1 MFKFFSKAKQRGI
14 QVLEYGLL
22 GAIVVGGGAYA
33 VATLSNESKEK
44 QVEVSNCIDVVG
56 KANDGAVDP
65 KACETK
71 IGTGTT
77 P

>member
-33 VATLSNESKEK
+33 VATLSNQSKDK
-44 QVEVSNCIDVVG
+44 QAEVGNCIDVVG
-56 KANDGAVDP
+56 KTDATGAVSP
-65 KACETK
+65 TECQNVIK
-71 IGTGTT
+71 
-77 P
+77 

>member
-33 VATLSNESKEK
+33 ISTLSNGSVEK
-44 QVEVSNCIDVVG
+44 NNQVTACINEAG
-56 KANDGAVDP
+56 ATNAGQANAA
-65 KACETK
+65 AC
-71 IGTGTT
+71 TT
-77 P
+77 N